1 MLAFVSFAAYAASMN
16 RKQSSRKQTNGTEQ
30 ARSRKPGRQSP
41 SPRESA
47 PSARDDLGKLG
58 AAIRRT
64 RAAGGPVS
72 IALPRSPKPVPLP
85 DAIATLLA
93 DALDALARGH
103 RVELAVQ
110 NAPHAV
116 SATVPAVAPC
126 HYLILDRD
134 PNDEIT
140 TQEAAQ
146 ALRVSRP
153 TIIKAIEEG
162 RLAAR
167 KVGKHRRV
175 RIYDFNA
182 YAQAQHSAKVAHAR
196 ESTKLEQK
204 WGLHDSTDPISLAEW
219 KRISGRVGSPKFQA
233 GQRAAPQPRKRS

>member
-1 MLAFVSFAAYAASMN
+1 MLAFVSFAAYAASMT
-16 RKQSSRKQTNGTEQ
+16 RKQTNSQ
-30 ARSRKPGRQSP
+30 PSARSRKPGRQEAA
-41 SPRESA
+41 PRDSA
-47 PSARDDLGKLG
+47 PSDFGKLG

-64 RAAGGPVS
+64 RAIGRPVS
-72 IALPRSPKPVPLP
+72 IALPRTPQPVPLP
-85 DAIATLLA
+85 DPIAALLA
-93 DALDALARGH
+93 DALDAFARGH
-103 RVELAVQ
+103 RVELAIQ
-110 NAPHAV
+110 TPPGKAGKSR
-116 SATVPAVAPC
+116 SATEPTGATC

-134 PNDEIT
+134 PNEEIT
-140 TQEAAQ
+140 TQEAAA

-182 YAQAQHSAKVAHAR
+182 YVQKEYAARVAHAM
-196 ESTKLEQK
+196 ESTRFEQE

-219 KRISGRVGSPKFQA
+219 KRISGRVGSPQFQSA
-233 GQRAAPQPRKRS
+233 KRATPQPKKRS

>member
-1 MLAFVSFAAYAASMN
+1 MT
-16 RKQSSRKQTNGTEQ
+16 RKQTNSQ
-30 ARSRKPGRQSP
+30 PSARSRRPGRQKAAPRDSTP
-41 SPRESA
+41 S
-47 PSARDDLGKLG
+47 DFGKLG
-58 AAIRRT
+58 AAIRHT
-64 RAAGGPVS
+64 RATGRAVL
-72 IALPRSPKPVPLP
+72 IALPRSPRPVPLP
-85 DAIATLLA
+85 DPIATLLA
-93 DALDALARGH
+93 DALDAFARGH

-110 NAPHAV
+110 TAPAMV
-116 SATVPAVAPC
+116 STGAPC

-140 TQEAAQ
+140 TQEAAV

-182 YAQAQHSAKVAHAR
+182 YAQAEHAARVAHAMDSDR
-196 ESTKLEQK
+196 IEQEL
-204 WGLHDSTDPISLAEW
+204 GLYEIPLPPS
-219 KRISGRVGSPKFQA
+219 
-233 GQRAAPQPRKRS
+233 RAAWKALLAQPQKKQSARASRRGGR

>member
-1 MLAFVSFAAYAASMN
+1 MLAFVSFAAYAASMG
-16 RKQSSRKQTNGTEQ
+16 RKHMTRKQTNSQ
-30 ARSRKPGRQSP
+30 PSARSRKPDRQEAA
-41 SPRESA
+41 PRDSA
-47 PSARDDLGKLG
+47 PSDFGKLG

-64 RAAGGPVS
+64 RAIGRPVS
-72 IALPRSPKPVPLP
+72 IALPRTPRPVPLP
-85 DAIATLLA
+85 DPIAALLA
-93 DALDALARGH
+93 DALDAFARGH

-110 NAPHAV
+110 TAPAKV
-116 SATVPAVAPC
+116 STGAPC

-140 TQEAAQ
+140 TQEAAL

-153 TIIKAIEEG
+153 TIIKAIDEG

-175 RIYDFNA
+175 RVYDFNA
-182 YAQAQHSAKVAHAR
+182 FAQKEHAARVAHAM
-196 ESTKLEQK
+196 ESTRLEQE

-219 KRISGRVGSPKFQA
+219 KRISGRVGSPAFQA
-233 GQRAAPQPRKRS
+233 DRRTAPPPRKRS

>member
-1 MLAFVSFAAYAASMN
+1 MT
-16 RKQSSRKQTNGTEQ
+16 RKQTNSQ
-30 ARSRKPGRQSP
+30 PSARSRKPGRQEAA
-41 SPRESA
+41 PRDSA
-47 PSARDDLGKLG
+47 PSDFGKLG

-64 RAAGGPVS
+64 RAIGRPVS
-72 IALPRSPKPVPLP
+72 IALPRTPRPVPLP
-85 DAIATLLA
+85 DPIVALLA
-93 DALDALARGH
+93 DALDAFALDAFALDAFALDAFARGH
-103 RVELAVQ
+103 RVELAIQ
-110 NAPHAV
+110 TPLGKPGKSR
-116 SATVPAVAPC
+116 SATETTGATC

-134 PNDEIT
+134 PNEEIT
-140 TQEAAQ
+140 TQEAAA

-182 YAQAQHSAKVAHAR
+182 YVQKEHAARVAHAM
-196 ESTKLEQK
+196 ESTRFEQE

-219 KRISGRVGSPKFQA
+219 KRISGRVGSPQFQSA
-233 GQRAAPQPRKRS
+233 KRATPQPKKRS

>member
-1 MLAFVSFAAYAASMN
+1 MLAFVSFAAYASSMT
-16 RKQSSRKQTNGTEQ
+16 RKQTNCQ
-30 ARSRKPGRQSP
+30 PSARSRKPGRQKAA
-41 SPRESA
+41 PRDSA
-47 PSARDDLGKLG
+47 PSDFGKLG

-64 RAAGGPVS
+64 RETGRPVS

-85 DAIATLLA
+85 DPIATLLA
-93 DALDALARGH
+93 DALDAFARGH

-110 NAPHAV
+110 TAPAKARKPQP
-116 SATVPAVAPC
+116 ATGAAC

-134 PNDEIT
+134 PNEEIT

-182 YAQAQHSAKVAHAR
+182 YAQKEHAARVAHAR
-196 ESTKLEQK
+196 ESTKFEQES
-204 WGLHDSTDPISLAEW
+204 GLHDSTDPILLTEW
-219 KRISGRVGSPKFQA
+219 KRISGRVGSPQFQA
-233 GQRAAPQPRKRS
+233 AKRATPQPKKRS